1 MSARASSGPSH
12 ERPQRRQKTT
22 KDSQIKLNYSNIAHT
37 ANFAD
42 LSSFIFKTK
51 RINYYGSRLSLEQQ
65 EIAVGV
71 MHIKMADLFRGSYQ
85 ARVAIVGLLAL
96 ACAAAAAGDAAA
108 NELGGNTSW
117 QFRTPADRQVSIG
130 TVDLINRYNGNY
142 YQQWNNSY
150 TYNTYNSS
158 SSVVNGDQTNCSL
171 SSSATGN
178 SGSTSGYA
186 STSSPSILSNP
197 STGATAAGNQTSGS
211 SAGSAGTTTAP
222 LNSVQDSYGSPVG
235 AAVTGT
241 VSSAGVGQ
249 LNSGSS
255 SSSQILNSTQSATSS
270 PSVSNVSG
278 SSACAGVGGRRSSS
292 RSR

>member
-1 MSARASSGPSH
+1 MLAKLVTIL
-12 ERPQRRQKTT
+12 RPRDEMTL
-22 KDSQIKLNYSNIAHT
+22 IICG
-37 ANFAD
+37 F
-42 LSSFIFKTK
+42 
-51 RINYYGSRLSLEQQ
+51 LSL
-65 EIAVGV
+65 GC
-71 MHIKMADLFRGSYQ
+71 
-85 ARVAIVGLLAL
+85 IV
-96 ACAAAAAGDAAA
+96 AAAGGAVA

-117 QFRTPADRQVSIG
+117 QFRTPADRQVSLG
-130 TVDLINRYNGNY
+130 TVDLINRYRGNY
-142 YQQWNNSY
+142 FQQWNNSY
-150 TYNTYNSS
+150 TYNTYNST

-171 SSSATGN
+171 NSSAIGN

-211 SAGSAGTTTAP
+211 SAGGLGTMTAP

-255 SSSQILNSTQSATSS
+255 SSSQILNSTQNATSS

-278 SSACAGVGGRRSSS
+278 SSACAGVGVRRSSS

>member
-1 MSARASSGPSH
+1 MG
-12 ERPQRRQKTT
+12 
-22 KDSQIKLNYSNIAHT
+22 
-37 ANFAD
+37 
-42 LSSFIFKTK
+42 
-51 RINYYGSRLSLEQQ
+51 
-65 EIAVGV
+65 AVVV
-71 MHIKMADLFRGSYQ
+71 MHINMADLFRASYK
-85 ARVAIVGLLAL
+85 ARASIVGLLAL
-96 ACAAAAAGDAAA
+96 GCLAAAAGDAPA

-197 STGATAAGNQTSGS
+197 STGATATGNQTSGS

-241 VSSAGVGQ
+241 VSSAGAGQ
-249 LNSGSS
+249 LNAGSS
-255 SSSQILNSTQSATSS
+255 SSSQILNSTQSATNS
-270 PSVSNVSG
+270 PSVSNVAG

>member
-1 MSARASSGPSH
+1 MRRTLKFDFHQKMMLRAV
-12 ERPQRRQKTT
+12 
-22 KDSQIKLNYSNIAHT
+22 AHCMLL
-37 ANFAD
+37 A
-42 LSSFIFKTK
+42 
-51 RINYYGSRLSLEQQ
+51 
-65 EIAVGV
+65 GV
-71 MHIKMADLFRGSYQ
+71 M
-85 ARVAIVGLLAL
+85 VAPIT
-96 ACAAAAAGDAAA
+96 AAEA

-117 QFRTPADRQVSIG
+117 QFRTPADRSVSLG
-130 TVDLINRYNGNY
+130 TVDLINRYRGNY
-142 YQQWNNSY
+142 FQQWNNNY

-158 SSVVNGDQTNCSL
+158 SSVVQGDQTNCSL

-197 STGATAAGNQTSGS
+197 STGATAAGNQTTGS
-211 SAGSAGTTTAP
+211 SAGGTGTMTAP
-222 LNSVQDSYGSPVG
+222 LNSIQDSFGSPVG

-278 SSACAGVGGRRSSS
+278 SSACSGVGATRRSSS